1 MTTKTTEIELRKAEN
16 GSFQIEK
23 VVKKLDKRQL
33 PKYLDKDVILA
44 RIDDMP
50 PGRDKMLVITMWRTG
65 CRVSEVTNIKK
76 KDIDFKNRTI
86 RISWL
91 KSRKW
96 LERVIPLQ
104 KGLADL
110 LAVFCTA
117 LNMDDR
123 LFPYTRQN
131 VLKITKKWL
140 KVSPHKIR
148 HSYTI
153 NLIRQGVQI
162 QDLQKLL
169 GHKNINTTM
178 IYYSISPEQLKSKI
192 DEVDFG

>member
-1 MTTKTTEIELRKAEN
+1 MTTETTEIELSKAKN
-16 GSFQIEK
+16 GTFEIEK
-23 VVKKLDKRQL
+23 VVKIDMKRQL
-33 PKYLDKDVILA
+33 PKYLDKDIILK

-50 PGRDKMLVITMWRTG
+50 PGRDKMLVITLWRTG
-65 CRVSEVTNIKK
+65 CRVSEVINIKK
-76 KDIDFKNRTI
+76 KDVDFRNRTI
-86 RISWL
+86 RITWL
-91 KSRKW
+91 KNRKW
-96 LERVIPLQ
+96 TERLIPLQ
-104 KGLADL
+104 KGLGEL
-110 LAVFCTA
+110 LSIYCTT

-148 HSYTI
+148 HSYTV

-169 GHKNINTTM
+169 GHKSINTTM
-178 IYYSISPEQLKSKI
+178 VYYSVNPEQLTKQI
-192 DEVDFG
+192 DGVDFE

>member
-1 MTTKTTEIELRKAEN
+1 MTTETKEITMKQAEK
-16 GSFQIEK
+16 GHFEIDK
-23 VVKKLDKRQL
+23 VVKTDIKRQL
-33 PKYLDKDVILA
+33 PKYLDKDIILA
-44 RIDDMP
+44 RIDQMP
-50 PGRDKMLVITMWRTG
+50 PGRDKMLVITLWRTG
-65 CRVSEVTNIKK
+65 CRVSEVINLRK
-76 KDIDFKNRTI
+76 KDIDFKNRLI
-86 RISWL
+86 RITWL

-96 LERVIPLQ
+96 RERNIPLQ
-104 KGLADL
+104 KGLGEL
-110 LAVFCTA
+110 LSIYCTT
-117 LNMDDR
+117 LNMDDK

-131 VLKITKKWL
+131 VLKITNKWL

-178 IYYSISPEQLKSKI
+178 VYYSVTPEQLTKQI
-192 DEVDFG
+192 DGVDFG

>member
-1 MTTKTTEIELRKAEN
+1 MTTETHEIALKQSEKGHFELD
-16 GSFQIEK
+16 K
-23 VVKKLDKRQL
+23 VVKIDIKRQL
-33 PKYLDKDVILA
+33 PKYLDKDIILA
-44 RIDDMP
+44 RIDQMP
-50 PGRDKMLVITMWRTG
+50 PGRDKMLCITLWRTG

-76 KDIDFKNRTI
+76 KDIDFRNRLI
-86 RISWL
+86 RITWL

-96 LERVIPLQ
+96 KERNIPLQ
-104 KGLADL
+104 KGLGEL
-110 LAVFCTA
+110 LSIYCTT
-117 LNMDDR
+117 LNMEDK

-178 IYYSISPEQLKSKI
+178 VYYSVTPEQLTKQI
-192 DEVDFG
+192 DGVDFG

>member
-1 MTTKTTEIELRKAEN
+1 MTTKTNEIVLSKAEN
-16 GSFQIEK
+16 GSFELEK
-23 VVKKLDKRQL
+23 VVKIDIKRQL

-44 RIDDMP
+44 RIDSMP
-50 PGRDKMLVITMWRTG
+50 PGRDKMLVITLWRTG
-65 CRVSEVTNIKK
+65 CRVSEVINIKK
-76 KDIDFKNRTI
+76 KDVDFKNNLI
-86 RISWL
+86 RITWL

-96 LERVIPLQ
+96 RERVIPLQ
-104 KGLADL
+104 KGLKEL
-110 LAVFCTA
+110 LSIYCTT
-117 LNMDDR
+117 LTMEDR
-123 LFPYTRQN
+123 LFPYSRQN

-140 KVSPHKIR
+140 QVSPHKIR

-178 IYYSISPEQLKSKI
+178 VYYSVSPEQLKEKI
-192 DEVDFG
+192 DGVDFG